1 MTVRNE
7 PVNVRG
13 ASCVPGS
20 VLQRM
25 GLRCKDKA
33 VVVRVERENEREGSV
48 CVCVC
53 VCERERERERM
64 NKSDAREVMRSEK

>member
-53 VCERERERERM
+53 V
-64 NKSDAREVMRSEK
+64 